1 MSAGRVGKGWVDQG
15 GPGGVDTDGWGTGV
29 VRVDSLVPPG
39 SWRRERGEEQ
49 SSSRTRQFGHTPC
62 WASVDTANS
71 LPCCSPPSVAVHYT
85 DNSGRCPA
93 THSPCAML
101 STRAFHSMLTPLTRS
116 AYRYSHQVAPQIHKK
131 ESKEHVAS
139 HRLTHQDRPS
149 FPTHRRRTRT
159 AFPLQHHNR
168 HHQIPLHRCPHL

>member
-1 MSAGRVGKGWVDQG
+1 M
-15 GPGGVDTDGWGTGV
+15 DTDGWGTGV

-131 ESKEHVAS
+131 ESKELLPTDS
-139 HRLTHQDRPS
+139 H
-149 FPTHRRRTRT
+149 TRT
-159 AFPLQHHNR
+159 GPASPLTDEELVQHFLCNIIIGIIKFLFIAVLISD
-168 HHQIPLHRCPHL
+168 QLLQQGTTQGGGGQCC